1 MAHWES
7 SEHDSG
13 FVSDTTAGWDEVV
26 ETQVPHTT
34 TVVDQAAYDET
45 VVEKIEYTYCS
56 ECGAEK

>member
-1 MAHWES
+1 MDHLRATDH
-7 SEHDSG
+7 G
-13 FVSDTTAGWDEVV
+13 GLVSDTTTGWDEVV